1 MRGKTH
7 CAIEI
12 LTAIQTSLIFKIP
25 ISLVDILVSATFA
38 VLPDLDKS
46 NSMVSNFILKNNVS
60 KYIYRI
66 FIYAVNII
74 IFFISINI
82 NDNFYLSAI
91 ITFVAI
97 IIIEAKLTH
106 TFLRK
111 VFLSLIFILLAICL
125 YIIEVEIYFTIFCLM
140 LSIFPWLKH
149 RSFSHSIFATIIVY
163 FLLKQIELI
172 TNINNLSF
180 YGTIGYASHMF
191 LGDLFTKQGIPIF
204 YPLSEKKISLGFL
217 TVGGPFSNFIE
228 KSFIFVLIGL
238 IIFSILKL

>member
-1 MRGKTH
+1 
-7 CAIEI
+7 
-12 LTAIQTSLIFKIP
+12 
-25 ISLVDILVSATFA
+25 
-38 VLPDLDKS
+38 
-46 NSMVSNFILKNNVS
+46 
-60 KYIYRI
+60 
-66 FIYAVNII
+66 
-74 IFFISINI
+74 
-82 NDNFYLSAI
+82 
-91 ITFVAI
+91 
-97 IIIEAKLTH
+97 
-106 TFLRK
+106 
-111 VFLSLIFILLAICL
+111 
-125 YIIEVEIYFTIFCLM
+125 YFTIFCLM

-180 YGTIGYASHMF
+180 YGAIGYASHMF

>member
-1 MRGKTH
+1 MKRLIALVLVVLIVLFYSPELLKEGYDLKEKFFQS
-7 CAIEI
+7 EI
-12 LTAIQTSLIFKIP
+12 WNEF
-25 ISLVDILVSATFA
+25 
-38 VLPDLDKS
+38 LDK
-46 NSMVSNFILKNNVS
+46 
-60 KYIYRI
+60 
-66 FIYAVNII
+66 
-74 IFFISINI
+74 INI

>member
-7 CAIEI
+7 CAIGI

-97 IIIEAKLTH
+97 IIIEA
-106 TFLRK
+106 
-111 VFLSLIFILLAICL
+111 
-125 YIIEVEIYFTIFCLM
+125 
-140 LSIFPWLKH
+140 
-149 RSFSHSIFATIIVY
+149 
-163 FLLKQIELI
+163 
-172 TNINNLSF
+172 
-180 YGTIGYASHMF
+180 
-191 LGDLFTKQGIPIF
+191 
-204 YPLSEKKISLGFL
+204 
-217 TVGGPFSNFIE
+217 
-228 KSFIFVLIGL
+228 
-238 IIFSILKL
+238 